1 MLVIADQCD
10 SNPCQ
15 NNGICVGGKCECLP
29 GYAGENCKEGTFV
42 IIKRINEWENLD
54 LFFMACRI
62 LRYVYIYICI
72 RDEYIYIYIYMCVCV
87 CIYIYKTPNFK
98 IFEFK
103 NKYQVYIPVLFIY
116 TYIYIYIY
124 NCGKL

>member
-15 NNGICVGGKCECLP
+15 NNSICVGGKCECLP
-29 GYAGENCKEGTFV
+29 GYSGENCKEGTFV

-62 LRYVYIYICI
+62 LRYVYIYIYIYIYICI
-72 RDEYIYIYIYMCVCV
+72 RDEYIYIYVCV
-87 CIYIYKTPNFK
+87 YIYIYKTPNFK

-124 NCGKL
+124 I

>member
-15 NNGICVGGKCECLP
+15 NNSICVGGKCECLP

-62 LRYVYIYICI
+62 LRYVYIYIYIYIYVYVMYIYMCV
-72 RDEYIYIYIYMCVCV
+72 YIYIYI
-87 CIYIYKTPNFK
+87 
-98 IFEFK
+98 
-103 NKYQVYIPVLFIY
+103 
-116 TYIYIYIY
+116 
-124 NCGKL
+124 